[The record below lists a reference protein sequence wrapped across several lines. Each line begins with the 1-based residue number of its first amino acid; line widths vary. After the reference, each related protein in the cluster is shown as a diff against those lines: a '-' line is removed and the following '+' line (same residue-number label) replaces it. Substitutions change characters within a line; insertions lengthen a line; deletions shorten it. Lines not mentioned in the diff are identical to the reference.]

1 MNLYQKKNGNS
12 NKIGLII
19 FEILFL
25 IQETICGYH
34 EKRLLFALIQNYNQL
49 ERPVVN
55 ESEPLMLTFGI
66 TLQQIIDVDEKNQL
80 LISCLWLNLVWNDYN
95 LIWNKSEYGN
105 VDAVRIHP
113 RKIWTPDLLMYN
125 SADEKFDGTFQTNVV
140 VNHEGNCLYVPPGI
154 FKSTCKIDITWFP
167 FDDQKCELKF
177 GSWTYSGWKLDL
189 TLKDEGKGGDIS
201 SFIPNGEWDLIGVP
215 GTRHELFYECCPE
228 PYVDITF
235 TIHIRRRTLYYFFNL
250 IVPCVLISS
259 MALLGF
265 TLPPDSG
272 EKLTLGVTI
281 LLSLTVFHNIV
292 TETLPQVSDAMPLL
306 GTYFNCIMMMVASSV
321 VLTVV
326 VLNYH
331 HRTAETH
338 DMPPWV
344 RTAFLQWLP
353 WILRMNRPG
362 KPITRKSI
370 LMTNRIKELE
380 LKEKTSKSLL
390 ANVLDMDDDFR
401 PMSVA
406 GGYGTGANSGS
417 TPGASGFMRVNGNPM
432 DSSGGAPVTDK
443 APPPP
448 TSSPYPIHGAPSAP
462 PPPPP
467 PGSCTFGTGGSNR
480 ELQCILK
487 ELKFITNRMKIM
499 DEEEEIMSDWK
510 FAAMVI
516 DRFCLITFTAFTVIT
531 TVAVLLSAPHI
542 IVE

>member
-1 MNLYQKKNGNS
+1 
-12 NKIGLII
+12 
-19 FEILFL
+19 
-25 IQETICGYH
+25 
-34 EKRLLFALIQNYNQL
+34 
-49 ERPVVN
+49 
-55 ESEPLMLTFGI
+55 
-66 TLQQIIDVDEKNQL
+66 
-80 LISCLWLNLVWNDYN
+80 
-95 LIWNKSEYGN
+95 
-105 VDAVRIHP
+105 
-113 RKIWTPDLLMYN
+113 
-125 SADEKFDGTFQTNVV
+125 
-140 VNHEGNCLYVPPGI
+140 
-154 FKSTCKIDITWFP
+154 
-167 FDDQKCELKF
+167 
-177 GSWTYSGWKLDL
+177 
-189 TLKDEGKGGDIS
+189 
-201 SFIPNGEWDLIGVP
+201 
-215 GTRHELFYECCPE
+215 
-228 PYVDITF
+228 
-235 TIHIRRRTLYYFFNL
+235 
-250 IVPCVLISS
+250 
-259 MALLGF
+259 
-265 TLPPDSG
+265 
-272 EKLTLGVTI
+272 
-281 LLSLTVFHNIV
+281 
-292 TETLPQVSDAMPLL
+292 
-306 GTYFNCIMMMVASSV
+306 MMMVASSV